1 MNYPKADRIILMVAI
16 HTGIPYDAI
25 KGRDKHRSVVR
36 ARQVAMSAVRAR
48 LGLSYP
54 ELGIVFGKD
63 HTTVMSGVKRVG
75 LDVELSATLTRV
87 LETMQ

>member
-1 MNYPKADRIILMVAI
+1 VNYPKADGIILMVAI

-25 KGRDKHRSVVR
+25 KGSDKHRSVVR

-54 ELGIVFGKD
+54 ELGMVFGKD
-63 HTTVMSGVKRVG
+63 HTTVMNGVKRVRMSE
-75 LDVELSATLTRV
+75 ELSATLATV
-87 LETMQ
+87 LETLQ